1 MGKEESFK
9 KALSSAYA
17 FVARRPHGT
26 KELEKKL
33 LDKGFETNLVN
44 NIIEELLRK
53 GFLND
58 YDVAYRWAESR
69 IKNRLWGSAKLYNFL
84 REKNIEKD
92 VIDRIQQEVWEV
104 FSEEDTARKAVDKRF
119 SSAIQPSQSKI
130 LSFLKSRGFSSGV
143 IYRIVKD
150 ISPDDLD

>member
-1 MGKEESFK
+1 MEKEESFK

-17 FVARRPHGT
+17 FVALRAHGT
-26 KELEKKL
+26 KELEQKL
-33 LDKGFETNLVN
+33 LDKGFETNHVN

-69 IKNRLWGSAKLYNFL
+69 IKNRLWGKAKLYSFL
-84 REKNIEKD
+84 REKNIEKG
-92 VIDRIQQEVWEV
+92 VIDRVQQEIWEE
-104 FSEEDTARKAVDKRF
+104 FSEEDTARKAIAKRF
-119 SSAIQPSQSKI
+119 SSAVQPAQSKI

-150 ISPDDLD
+150 VSPYDQD

>member
-1 MGKEESFK
+1 MWGK
-9 KALSSAYA
+9 
-17 FVARRPHGT
+17 
-26 KELEKKL
+26 
-33 LDKGFETNLVN
+33 
-44 NIIEELLRK
+44 
-53 GFLND
+53 
-58 YDVAYRWAESR
+58 
-69 IKNRLWGSAKLYNFL
+69 AKLYNFL

-92 VIDRIQQEVWEV
+92 VIDRVQQEIWEE

-150 ISPDDLD
+150 ASPDGQD

>member
-1 MGKEESFK
+1 MEKEASFK
-9 KALSSAYA
+9 KVLSSAYA
-17 FVARRPHGT
+17 FIARRPHGT

-33 LDKGFETNLVN
+33 LDKGFDTDLVN
-44 NIIEELLRK
+44 IVIEELLEK

-69 IKNRLWGSAKLYNFL
+69 IKNKLWGKAKLYTFL

-92 VIDRIQQEVWEV
+92 VVDRVQQEVWEE
-104 FSEEDTARKAVDKRF
+104 FSEEETARKAVDKRF
-119 SSAIQPSQSKI
+119 SSVIQPAQSKI

-150 ISPDDLD
+150 VSPEYQD

>member
-1 MGKEESFK
+1 MEKEESFK
-9 KALSSAYA
+9 KALSLAYA

-44 NIIEELLRK
+44 NIIEELLEK

-69 IKNRLWGSAKLYNFL
+69 IKNRLWGKAKLYNFL

-92 VIDRIQQEVWEV
+92 VIDRVQQEIWEE
-104 FSEEDTARKAVDKRF
+104 FSEEDTARKAVNKRF
-119 SSAIQPSQSKI
+119 ISAIQPSRSKI

-143 IYRIVKD
+143 IYKMVKD
-150 ISPDDLD
+150 VSSDDQD

>member
-1 MGKEESFK
+1 MEKDESFK

-26 KELEKKL
+26 KELEQKL
-33 LDKGFETNLVN
+33 LDKGFETNFVN

-69 IKNRLWGSAKLYNFL
+69 IKNRSWGRAKLYNFL

-92 VIDRIQQEVWEV
+92 VIDRIQQEVWEE
-104 FSEEDTARKAVDKRF
+104 FSEEDTARKAVSKRF
-119 SSAIQPSQSKI
+119 SSVAQPAQSKI

-150 ISPDDLD
+150 VSPDDQD

>member
-1 MGKEESFK
+1 MEKEESFK
-9 KALSSAYA
+9 KALGSAYS
-17 FVARRPHGT
+17 FIARRPHGT

-33 LDKGFETNLVN
+33 LGKGFDPDLVN
-44 NIIEELLRK
+44 NIIEELLGK

-69 IKNRLWGSAKLYNFL
+69 IKNRLWGRAKLYNFL
-84 REKNIEKD
+84 REKNIGKD
-92 VIDRIQQEVWEV
+92 VIDRVQQEVWEE

-119 SSAIQPSQSKI
+119 SFDMQPSQSKI

-150 ISPDDLD
+150 VSTDALD

>member
-1 MGKEESFK
+1 MEKDESFK

-33 LDKGFETNLVN
+33 LNKGLETNLVN
-44 NIIEELLRK
+44 NIIEELLEK

-69 IKNRLWGSAKLYNFL
+69 IKNRLWGKAKLYNYL
-84 REKNIEKD
+84 REKNIEKE
-92 VIDRIQQEVWEV
+92 VIDRVQLEIWEE
-104 FSEEDTARKAVDKRF
+104 FSEEVTARKAVDKRF
-119 SSAIQPSQSKI
+119 SSTIQPSQSKI

-143 IYRIVKD
+143 ICRIVKD
-150 ISPDDLD
+150 VSPDDQD

>member
-1 MGKEESFK
+1 MEKEESFK
-9 KALSSAYA
+9 KVLSSAYA
-17 FVARRPHGT
+17 FVARRSHGT

-69 IKNRLWGSAKLYNFL
+69 IKNRLWGRAKLYNFL

-119 SSAIQPSQSKI
+119 PSAIQPSQSKI

>member
-1 MGKEESFK
+1 MEKEESFK

-69 IKNRLWGSAKLYNFL
+69 IKNRLWGRAKLYNFL
-84 REKNIEKD
+84 REKNVEKN
-92 VIDRIQQEVWEV
+92 VIDRVQQ
-104 FSEEDTARKAVDKRF
+104 
-119 SSAIQPSQSKI
+119 
-130 LSFLKSRGFSSGV
+130 
-143 IYRIVKD
+143 
-150 ISPDDLD
+150 

>member
-1 MGKEESFK
+1 MEKEESFK

-26 KELEKKL
+26 KELEVKL
-33 LDKGFETNLVN
+33 LDKGFESDLVDKV
-44 NIIEELLRK
+44 IQELLEK

-69 IKNRLWGSAKLYNFL
+69 IKNRLWGRTKLYHFL
-84 REKNIEKD
+84 REKNIKKD
-92 VIDRIQQEVWEV
+92 IIDRVQQGVWGQ
-104 FSEEDTARKAVDKRF
+104 FSEEDTARKAVNKRF
-119 SSAIQPSQSKI
+119 PSVFQPSQSKI

-143 IYRIVKD
+143 IYGIVKD
-150 ISPDDLD
+150 VHPDDQG

>member
-1 MGKEESFK
+1 MEKDESFK
-9 KALSSAYA
+9 KALSSAYS
-17 FVARRPHGT
+17 FIARRAHGT

-44 NIIEELLRK
+44 NIIEELLEK

-58 YDVAYRWAESR
+58 HDVAYRWAESR
-69 IKNRLWGSAKLYNFL
+69 IKNRLWGKAKLYNFL
-84 REKNIEKD
+84 REKSIQKD
-92 VIDRIQQEVWEV
+92 VADRIQQEVWEE

-119 SSAIQPSQSKI
+119 SSVIQPSQSKI

-150 ISPDDLD
+150 VSPDVQD

>member
-1 MGKEESFK
+1 ME
-9 KALSSAYA
+9 
-17 FVARRPHGT
+17 
-26 KELEKKL
+26 
-33 LDKGFETNLVN
+33 KGFETNLVN
-44 NIIEELLRK
+44 NIIEELLEK

-69 IKNRLWGSAKLYNFL
+69 IKNRLWGRAKLYNFL
-84 REKNIEKD
+84 REKCIKKD
-92 VIDRIQQEVWEV
+92 IIDRVQQEIWEE
-104 FSEEDTARKAVDKRF
+104 FSEEEIARKAVDKRF
-119 SSAIQPSQSKI
+119 SSVVQPSQPKI

>member
-1 MGKEESFK
+1 MEKEESFK

-33 LDKGFETNLVN
+33 LHKGVETNLVN

-69 IKNRLWGSAKLYNFL
+69 IKNRLWGKAKLYNFL
-84 REKNIEKD
+84 RAAGENIP
-92 VIDRIQQEVWEV
+92 
-104 FSEEDTARKAVDKRF
+104 TALQKV
-119 SSAIQPSQSKI
+119 
-130 LSFLKSRGFSSGV
+130 LSFRHRVTRDVALYFLLLCLCLTPPLSSLLLNLWLFRTPRAV
-143 IYRIVKD
+143 LQR
-150 ISPDDLD
+150 

>member
-1 MGKEESFK
+1 MEKDESFK

-17 FVARRPHGT
+17 FVARRPHGI

-33 LDKGFETNLVN
+33 LDKGFELDLVN
-44 NIIEELLRK
+44 NVIEELLEK

-69 IKNRLWGSAKLYNFL
+69 IKNRLWGRAKLYNFL
-84 REKNIEKD
+84 REKNIEKN
-92 VIDRIQQEVWEV
+92 VIDRVQQEVWEE
-104 FSEEDTARKAVDKRF
+104 FSEEDIAQKAIDKRF
-119 SSAIQPSQSKI
+119 SSTVQPSQPKI

-150 ISPDDLD
+150 VSPCDQE